1 MIYTKENKY
10 DLFIQMMD
18 TLSSLG
24 FGMDSQLNAL
34 NW

>member
-24 FGMDSQLNAL
+24 LNADESIQDMT
-34 NW
+34 W